1 MSELYFKEGPKAEGT
16 PSCMIVKTESYTT
29 QQIAKV
35 LQLRANVEGLKM
47 GAGVLE
53 KLASEGEKSSLR
65 CVRIPH
71 GRLNAG

>member
-1 MSELYFKEGPKAEGT
+1 
-16 PSCMIVKTESYTT
+16 MIVKTESYTT
-29 QQIAKV
+29 EQIAKV

-65 CVRIPH
+65 FVRIPV
-71 GRLNAG
+71 GELKTD